1 MINQRI
7 EERQKKFKEAL
18 LAVLGEMPIIEVAV
32 KRAGV
37 SRDTYYRWQREDKKF
52 LQQSNEALS
61 QGLEFIN
68 DMSESQL
75 ITLIKEKK
83 MPAIAMWLKHNH
95 VRYNGKIKEK
105 ESEGNSAEPM
115 TPEQQALV
123 EKALSLANIKE
134 WDKKNEWPIT

>member
-18 LAVLGEMPIIEVAV
+18 LAVLREMPIIEVAV

-37 SRDTYYRWQREDKKF
+37 SRDTYYRWQREDKEF
-52 LQQSNEALS
+52 LKQSKQALS

-83 MPAIAMWLKHNH
+83 MPAIGMWLKNNH
-95 VRYNGKIKEK
+95 ARYSGKIKEK
-105 ESEGNSAEPM
+105 GFDESPVKPM
-115 TPEQQALV
+115 TPEQQAMV

-134 WDKKNEWPIT
+134 WDKKNEWPIR